1 MNNITVTVELCAE
14 DRARLD
20 NILAALQSSGTPF
33 SAPVKAPEAV
43 EPKTEEI
50 TPAKEEEPAQAEIT
64 AKPVEVSVI
73 QKKVMDLS
81 AAGKRDEAR
90 EIIKSYADKISAIPK
105 DKTAEVWEKLTALE
119 G

>member
-1 MNNITVTVELCAE
+1 MNTITIELCAE

-43 EPKTEEI
+43 EPEKEGTP
-50 TPAKEEEPAQAEIT
+50 PAKEEEPAQAET
-64 AKPVEVSVI
+64 AAKPVDVSLI
-73 QKKVMDLS
+73 QKKVLDLS
-81 AAGKRDEAR
+81 ASGKRDQAR

-105 DKTAEVWEKLTALE
+105 EKTAEVWEKLTALE